1 MMELN
6 LIWFVLIVVL
16 FTGFFLLEG
25 FDYGVGILL
34 PFMSPHNSERSQVL
48 RTIAPVWD
56 GNEVWM
62 ITAGGA
68 LFAAFPHV
76 YATMFS
82 TFYLALFLM
91 LVALILRG
99 VAFELRGRHES
110 PCWRHF
116 WEGAICF
123 GSAVPA
129 FLWGV
134 AVTNLIQGL
143 PINEKM
149 IYLGGFFDLLTPY
162 TIIGGLTFFLV
173 FTFHGAAFLTQ
184 RLASYG
190 LTLRAR
196 TLAAKAGAM
205 AIIAFVFCL
214 LLTFLN
220 TDLFHSALAG
230 VCLLAAGAVFIL
242 GYLRLFQGHSRT
254 AFVLSSFSIIATTIG
269 FFAGLFPRLMVSS
282 LNPDWSLTIF
292 NAAST
297 HYTLSIMTI
306 AAACLV
312 PVVLIYQG
320 WTYWIFRQRVSPND
334 CNDAH

>member
-1 MMELN
+1 
-6 LIWFVLIVVL
+6 
-16 FTGFFLLEG
+16 
-25 FDYGVGILL
+25 
-34 PFMSPHNSERSQVL
+34 
-48 RTIAPVWD
+48 
-56 GNEVWM
+56 
-62 ITAGGA
+62 
-68 LFAAFPHV
+68 
-76 YATMFS
+76 
-82 TFYLALFLM
+82 
-91 LVALILRG
+91 
-99 VAFELRGRHES
+99 
-110 PCWRHF
+110 
-116 WEGAICF
+116 
-123 GSAVPA
+123 
-129 FLWGV
+129 
-134 AVTNLIQGL
+134 
-143 PINEKM
+143 
-149 IYLGGFFDLLTPY
+149 
-162 TIIGGLTFFLV
+162 
-173 FTFHGAAFLTQ
+173 
-184 RLASYG
+184 
-190 LTLRAR
+190 
-196 TLAAKAGAM
+196 M

-320 WTYWIFRQRVSPND
+320 WTYWIFRQRISPTD